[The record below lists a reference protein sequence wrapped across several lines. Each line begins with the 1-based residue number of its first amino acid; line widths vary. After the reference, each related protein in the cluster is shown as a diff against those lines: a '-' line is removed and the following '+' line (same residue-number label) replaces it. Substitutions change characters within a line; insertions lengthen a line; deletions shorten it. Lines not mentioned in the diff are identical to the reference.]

1 MLRGWTHSIGR
12 IAALMGVLSLLLIGG
27 PLGFGTTVG
36 QADADASRH
45 HPAASG
51 QISVGLSNLDLTG
64 TSMPDCPHQHRQACC
79 VIAGCSALSMNLI
92 AASPAS
98 MAWLGAADFVGRG
111 TTVPDGVAAMP
122 VTPPPRRT
130 A

>member
-1 MLRGWTHSIGR
+1 MPQGWTHSIGR
-12 IAALMGVLSLLLIGG
+12 IAALIGVLSLLLIGG
-27 PLGFGTTVG
+27 PLGFGTAAG
-36 QADADASRH
+36 RAGADASRH

-51 QISVGLSNLDLTG
+51 QILVSLSNLDLIG
-64 TSMPDCPHQHRQACC
+64 TSAPDCPHQHGQTCC
-79 VIAGCSALSMNLI
+79 VVAGCSALSMNLA

-98 MAWLGAADFVGRG
+98 MAWLGAADFVGRS